1 MLRRL
6 LMPAEQASRDLHGAA
21 DEARGVS
28 PPRAHGDRSDTAM
41 TSRSYA
47 LPGLADFNLPFRF
60 AFFILVFGLLGGCA
74 LLPPGSDFPKTA
86 SAALPSPDQTR
97 LGQQFESSARD
108 HGGTSAFRVLS
119 VGVDGF
125 LARAQMIHTAER
137 TLDLQYF
144 IFRQDETGQLL
155 TRALLRAADRGVRV
169 RILIDDGDTLE
180 GDEQI
185 AVLES
190 HPQIEIRIFNP
201 FVYRGHTGLF
211 RAVEFAFTASRLD
224 YRMHNK
230 LMVVDNAIALLGG
243 RNIGDEY
250 FQVDPDSQFGDDD
263 VFAAGPI
270 VKKLSNTFDEFW
282 NSAVA
287 IPVEG
292 LATGKQTGAA
302 LEAYRKTLDEH
313 RSQLKAD
320 GTDYASR
327 VASGEPLAGMIAGRL
342 PLVWAHAQLVY
353 DSPEKKRVANG
364 EMVGK
369 LMHRSVAAA
378 AAAVQSELLMVTP
391 FFIPGHAGMQ
401 MFADLRKRGA
411 RVRVLTNSLESTPEL
426 VAHSGYMHYRLPLLA
441 DGVEL
446 YEVRALL
453 GNAHGS
459 GETLAATRSGN
470 YALHAKLFVFDRQKL
485 YIGSMNFD
493 ERSRSL
499 NTEIGLIIDSREL
512 AQQTAARFES
522 IVAPENSYG
531 VALQA
536 DGLDGSS
543 RLLWRT
549 RENQR
554 AVEYDREPARSDWQR
569 MKVNFLSLMPLD
581 SEL

>member
-6 LMPAEQASRDLHGAA
+6 LTPLH
-21 DEARGVS
+21 EMR
-28 PPRAHGDRSDTAM
+28 R
-41 TSRSYA
+41 
-47 LPGLADFNLPFRF
+47 
-60 AFFILVFGLLGGCA
+60 AFFIAAFGLLGGCA

-86 SAALPSPDQTR
+86 STALPDPDQTR
-97 LGQQFESSARD
+97 LGRQFESSARD
-108 HGGTSAFRVLS
+108 HDGTSAFRILS

-125 LARAQMIHTAER
+125 LARAQMINTAER

-155 TRALLRAADRGVRV
+155 TDALLRAADRGVRV
-169 RILIDDGDTLE
+169 RVLIDDGDTLE
-180 GDEQI
+180 GDEGI
-185 AVLES
+185 AALES

-201 FVYRGHTGLF
+201 FVYRGHTVLF

-230 LMVVDNAIALLGG
+230 LLVVDNAIALVGG
-243 RNIGDEY
+243 RNIGDQY

-270 VKKLSNTFDEFW
+270 VKQLSNTFDEFW
-282 NSAVA
+282 NSAIA
-287 IPVEG
+287 IPVDG
-292 LATGKQTGAA
+292 LATGTQTGAA
-302 LEAYRKTLDEH
+302 LEAFRKSLDEH
-313 RSQLKAD
+313 RREVKMD

-327 VASGEPLAGMIAGRL
+327 VATGEPLAGMIAGRL
-342 PLVWAHAQLVY
+342 PLVWAQAQLVY
-353 DSPEKKRVANG
+353 DSPEKKRVTNG

-369 LMHRSVAAA
+369 LMHRSVADA

-391 FFIPGHAGMQ
+391 YLIPGDAGMQ
-401 MFADLRKRGA
+401 MFKDLRKRGVL
-411 RVRVLTNSLESTPEL
+411 VRVLTNSLESTPEL
-426 VAHSGYMHYRLPLLA
+426 VAHSGYMHYRLPLVE

-453 GNAHGS
+453 GNARGS
-459 GETLAATRSGN
+459 GQSLAASRSGN
-470 YALHAKLFVFDRQKL
+470 YALHAKLFVFDRQKV

-522 IVAPENSYG
+522 IVGPENSYG
-531 VALQA
+531 LALQA
-536 DGLDGSS
+536 HAVGGSS
-543 RLLWRT
+543 QLLWRT
-549 RENQR
+549 RENGS
-554 AVEYDREPARSDWQR
+554 AIEYVREPARSEWER
-569 MKVNFLSLMPLD
+569 TKVNFLSLLPLEK
-581 SEL
+581 EL

>member
-6 LMPAEQASRDLHGAA
+6 LTPTQEVR
-21 DEARGVS
+21 R
-28 PPRAHGDRSDTAM
+28 
-41 TSRSYA
+41 
-47 LPGLADFNLPFRF
+47 
-60 AFFILVFGLLGGCA
+60 AFFIAVFGLLGGCA

-86 SAALPSPDQTR
+86 STALPDPEQTR
-97 LGQQFESSARD
+97 LGRQFESSARN
-108 HGGTSAFRVLS
+108 HAGTSAFRILS
-119 VGVDGF
+119 SGVDGF
-125 LARAQMIHTAER
+125 LTRAQMINAAER

-155 TRALLRAADRGVRV
+155 TDALLHAADRGVRV
-169 RILIDDGDTLE
+169 RVLIDDGDTLE

-185 AVLES
+185 AALES

-201 FVYRGHTGLF
+201 FVYRGHTEMF

-230 LMVVDNAIALLGG
+230 LLVVDNAIALVGG
-243 RNIGDEY
+243 RNIGDQY

-263 VFAAGPI
+263 VFTAGPI
-270 VKKLSNTFDEFW
+270 VKQLSNTFDEFW
-282 NSAVA
+282 SSAIT

-302 LEAYRKTLDEH
+302 LEAFRKTLDDH
-313 RSQLKAD
+313 RRQVKTD

-327 VASGEPLAGMIAGRL
+327 IATGEPLAGMIAGRL
-342 PLVWAHAQLVY
+342 PLVWANAQLVY

-369 LMHRSVAAA
+369 LMHRSVAAV

-391 FFIPGHAGMQ
+391 YFIPGDAGMQ
-401 MFADLRKRGA
+401 MFKDLRKRGA
-411 RVRVLTNSLESTPEL
+411 RVRILTNSLESTPEL
-426 VAHSGYMHYRLPLLA
+426 VAHSGYMHYRLPLLE

-453 GNAHGS
+453 GNARGS

-493 ERSRSL
+493 ERSRIL

-522 IVAPENSYG
+522 IVAPANSYG
-531 VALQA
+531 LALQA
-536 DGLDGSS
+536 NAVGGSS
-543 RLLWRT
+543 HLLWRT
-549 RENQR
+549 QENGI
-554 AVEYDREPARSDWQR
+554 AIEYDREPARSEWQR
-569 MKVNFLSLMPLD
+569 TKVNFLGLMPLD
-581 SEL
+581 KEL

>member
-6 LMPAEQASRDLHGAA
+6 VTPMQQVHR
-21 DEARGVS
+21 
-28 PPRAHGDRSDTAM
+28 
-41 TSRSYA
+41 
-47 LPGLADFNLPFRF
+47 

-86 SAALPSPDQTR
+86 STALAYPEQTR
-97 LGQQFESSARD
+97 LGRQFESSARD
-108 HGGTSAFRVLS
+108 HGGTSAFRILS
-119 VGVDGF
+119 AGVDGF
-125 LARAQMIHTAER
+125 LARAQMINTAER

-155 TRALLRAADRGVRV
+155 TDALLRAADRGVRV
-169 RILIDDGDTLE
+169 RVLVDDGDTLE

-185 AVLES
+185 AMLES
-190 HPQIEIRIFNP
+190 HPKIEIRIFNP
-201 FVYRGHTGLF
+201 FVYRGHAELF

-230 LMVVDNAIALLGG
+230 LLVVDNAIALVGG
-243 RNIGDEY
+243 RNIGDQY

-263 VFAAGPI
+263 VFTAGPI
-270 VKKLSNTFDEFW
+270 VKQLSNTFDEFW
-282 NSAVA
+282 NCAIA

-302 LEAYRKTLDEH
+302 LAAYRQTLDEH
-313 RSQLKAD
+313 RRELKAD

-327 VASGEPLAGMIAGRL
+327 VATGEPLAGMISGRL

-353 DSPEKKRVANG
+353 DSPEKKRVADG

-369 LMHRSVAAA
+369 LMHRSVAEV
-378 AAAVQSELLMVTP
+378 AAAVQTELLMVTP
-391 FFIPGHAGMQ
+391 FLIPGDAGMQ
-401 MFADLRKRGA
+401 MFEDLRKRGV

-426 VAHSGYMHYRLPLLA
+426 VAHSGYMHYRLPLLEH
-441 DGVEL
+441 GVEL

-453 GNAHGS
+453 GNARGS

-470 YALHAKLFVFDRQKL
+470 YSLHAKLFVFDRQKL

-493 ERSRSL
+493 QRSRSL
-499 NTEIGLIIDSREL
+499 NTEVGLIIDSSEL

-522 IVAPENSYG
+522 IVAPANSYG
-531 VALQA
+531 LALQA
-536 DGLDGSS
+536 DAVGGSS
-543 RLLWRT
+543 HLLWRT
-549 RENQR
+549 QENGR
-554 AVEYDREPARSDWQR
+554 TIEYAREPARSDWQR
-569 MKVNFLSLMPLD
+569 MKVNFLSTLPLD
-581 SEL
+581 NEL